1 MANESN
7 LEVVL
12 QELKSFRS
20 RLFKID
26 LDEDESR
33 DELPDI
39 LDNYID
45 KYQDS
50 NFEPFAE
57 EYLIAGFDVEIV
69 SALNYVQLPTS

>member
-57 EYLIAGFDVEIV
+57 EYLIAGLDVEIV